1 MKDWSPRRL
10 SRSEQQT
17 RPRTRRASAR
27 LVLLAAIVAASCS
40 ETRQRPDILIVTLD
54 TARADHFSY
63 AGESPVATPNIDLLA
78 AQGVG
83 FLTAI
88 APTPITLP
96 SHATL
101 FTGLLPSRHGV
112 RNNGTFR
119 LGAEAVTLAEVLSE
133 AGWTTAAFVGAA
145 VLEQRYGLDQGFSLY
160 DDRVEARGTAG
171 LFQYP
176 RRRGDRV
183 VRAAVDWLSEQSPDR
198 PTFVWV
204 HLFDPHAPYD
214 APEPERS
221 LHPESPYAAGIAFAD
236 RVVGDLLAGYR
247 ELERFDPSIVVLT
260 ADHGESL
267 SEHGEATHGVFVYDA
282 TVRVPLV
289 IRAPGL
295 HQGLKVAWPVG
306 LVDVM
311 PTILSLAGLPP
322 AESLDGV
329 DLTPFLRGA
338 DGDGAQDRPLFLES
352 RLPLLQYGWSP
363 VVGVRTA
370 NWKLIQ
376 GVSPEL
382 YDLAQ
387 DPRELRDLATTERER
402 VAELENLLARQP
414 ADEGTAE
421 EMELDLETRAKLE
434 ALGYLT
440 SRHERGDDAPGAL
453 PDPRERIAEKER
465 MIEAMK
471 RYTEGDHEGGIAA
484 VRAITVGEPGNLTA
498 WTRLG
503 DLLSLEG
510 RYDEAVGAFTRASE
524 LDPENGPVLANLGFC
539 LERLDRKEEALAA
552 YSRVVRG
559 NPAHRRARGLR
570 WSLLQ
575 RMGKGDA
582 VVREARGV
590 IAEDDRDGDAWL
602 WLALDRRNREDVAGV
617 VAALERALNELPGD
631 ANLTVALAAET
642 ARLGN
647 REAAML
653 LYRSILGETPTHQQ
667 AAAGLG
673 RLLLIGDQ
681 VAEAL
686 PVLEKAA
693 NTLQADPDLLL
704 ALAEAR
710 TRSGQAAAALPAA
723 LRAVALRPDR
733 AEAWSVLGSVRLSL
747 GTYRQAAEA
756 YTRALEIDPD
766 DRITAHNLATARER
780 MALVEPVQENP

>member
-1 MKDWSPRRL
+1 L
-10 SRSEQQT
+10 S
-17 RPRTRRASAR
+17 
-27 LVLLAAIVAASCS
+27 AIVGASCS
-40 ETRQRPDILIVTLD
+40 ESRYRPDILLVTLD

-63 AGESPVATPNIDLLA
+63 AGSSPVLTTNVDRLA
-78 AQGVG
+78 AEGVD

-101 FTGLLPSRHGV
+101 FTGLLPSSHGV

-119 LGAEAVTLAEVLSE
+119 LGSEAVTLAEILSE
-133 AGWTTAAFVGAA
+133 AGWITAAFVGAA
-145 VLEQRYGLDQGFSLY
+145 VLEKQYGLDQGFSLY

-183 VRAAVDWLSEQSPDR
+183 ARAALDWLSEQSPDR

-221 LHPESPYAAGIAFAD
+221 LYPESPYAAGIAFTD
-236 RVVGDLLAGYR
+236 RVVGDLFDGYR
-247 ELERFDPSIVVLT
+247 ELERFDPAIVVLT

-267 SEHGEATHGVFVYDA
+267 GEHGEATHGVFLYDA
-282 TVRVPLV
+282 AVRVPLV
-289 IRAPGL
+289 VRAPGL
-295 HQGLKVAWPVG
+295 SRGLKVARLVG
-306 LVDVM
+306 LVDLM

-322 AESLDGV
+322 AEALDGV
-329 DLTPFLRGA
+329 DLTPLLRGT
-338 DGDGAQDRPLFLES
+338 DGAEKQDRPLFLES

-370 NWKLIQ
+370 DWKLIQ

-382 YDLAQ
+382 YDLAR
-387 DPRELRDLATTERER
+387 DPRELQDLATIERER
-402 VAELENLLARQP
+402 VAELERLLAGQP
-414 ADEGTAE
+414 TDKGTAE
-421 EMELDLETRAKLE
+421 EMELDPETRAKLE

-440 SRHERGDDAPGAL
+440 SHRDRGNDASGVL
-453 PDPRERIAEKER
+453 PDPRERIVDKER
-465 MIEAMK
+465 MIDAVR
-471 RYTEGDHEGGIAA
+471 RYTEGDHDGGIAA
-484 VRAITVGEPGNLTA
+484 VRAITVGEPSNLTA
-498 WTRLG
+498 WTQLG

-510 RYDEAVGAFTRASE
+510 RYEEAVDAFSHASE
-524 LDPENGPVLANLGFC
+524 LNPEHGRVLANLGFC
-539 LERLDRKEEALAA
+539 LERLDRAEEALASYGAVGRDDPA
-552 YSRVVRG
+552 Y
-559 NPAHRRARGLR
+559 RRARGLR

-575 RMGKGDA
+575 RKGRDDEA
-582 VVREARGV
+582 LREARGA
-590 IAEDDRDGDAWL
+590 IADDDRDGDAWL
-602 WLALDRRNREDVAGV
+602 WLALDRRDRQGVAGV
-617 VAALERALNELPGD
+617 VTALEEALAELPGD

-642 ARLGN
+642 ARLGDL
-647 REAAML
+647 EAAMA
-653 LYRSILGETPTHQQ
+653 LYRRILDETPTHQQ

-693 NTLQADPDLLL
+693 NTLQTDPDLLL

-723 LRAVALRPDR
+723 ERAVALRPDR
-733 AEAWSVLGSVRLSL
+733 ADAWAVLGSVRLAL
-747 GTYRQAAEA
+747 GAYGQAAEA

-766 DRITAHNLATARER
+766 DRITAQNLATAHER
-780 MALVEPVQENP
+780 LGEKGEEPSR